1 MTDMQFYDILSD
13 ALSKKEA
20 SREALVSDWAL
31 SPTWGDGDDADIPQE
46 RLDEIGK
53 IWDVA
58 HMTIRDIR
66 QYVGL
71 SQVKFAIRFCIPRR
85 TVEDWESGARTC
97 PDYVRV
103 LLAQAAGLLERKYQ

>member
-13 ALSKKEA
+13 ALAKKEA
-20 SREALVSDWAL
+20 SREAFISNWAL
-31 SPTWGDGDDADIPQE
+31 SSIWGDGDDTDISQE

-66 QYVGL
+66 QYTGL
-71 SQVKFAIRFCIPRR
+71 SQVKFAIRFYIPRR

-97 PDYVRV
+97 PDYVRL
-103 LLAQAAGLLERKYQ
+103 LLAQAAGLFERKYA